1 MFVKLYHFFI
11 ILTWLLYI
19 LYIVF
24 FLILYYIIYI
34 YIYINYIILLYI
46 ICFMLWSDNLLF
58 LKKLLYVYND
68 VYDNKHFLHIMHMP
82 VRVHVSRTFPVL
94 N

>member
-1 MFVKLYHFFI
+1 MVI
-11 ILTWLLYI
+11 IYSIYCFL
-19 LYIVF
+19 
-24 FLILYYIIYI
+24 LILYYIIYI

-58 LKKLLYVYND
+58 FKKKLLYVYND